1 MLSSIYSRH
10 FDFFDLACEMELNYG
25 FLRASFG
32 GDLKI
37 NEFRRNLFAAALLF
51 YGLSWVASTP
61 YAKNVTFDDGGVSVD
76 FQIYESKRVNSD
88 GSVCVDV
95 SRLGV
100 VVARCLDNK
109 SIDEMVR
116 NNWFIEYKKLSPE
129 AARNISVLAD
139 DAFVYAEGGYSF
151 IYPTSRKRIG
161 DFIAYEA
168 ENVLCKDDS
177 GGEASLRSVT
187 WLHWLLRKNP
197 MHHRQYLSPPLLKS
211 HLLQVVGWSKEARGK
226 VAAIN
231 AIIRSIKID
240 KW

>member
-1 MLSSIYSRH
+1 
-10 FDFFDLACEMELNYG
+10 MELNYD
-25 FLRASFG
+25 FLRVSFG
-32 GDLKI
+32 GDVKI
-37 NEFRRNLFAAALLF
+37 NEFRRNLFAATLLF
-51 YGLSWVASTP
+51 YGLSWVASAP
-61 YAKNVTFDDGGVSVD
+61 YAKNVTFDGGGVSVD

-100 VVARCLDNK
+100 IVAICLYNK
-109 SIDEMVR
+109 STDEMVR
-116 NNWFIEYKKLSPE
+116 NNGFIEYKKLSPE

-177 GGEASLRSVT
+177 GGEASPAICYVAALAFA
-187 WLHWLLRKNP
+187 KKP
-197 MHHRQYLSPPLLKS
+197 DAPPAIFVSAIIEKPPTPGGRL
-211 HLLQVVGWSKEARGK
+211 SKEARGK